1 MSNAD
6 QIVVVLVDGTLEKVV
21 RLVFEENP
29 IHLVSLNN
37 SIPTIDPDE
46 TRFFR
51 FFVLQNKEQEKERER
66 DIIGWTSIVY
76 TSLESLTRIIIKFN
90 IYVNEIFLVLS

>member
-46 TRFFR
+46 TRFFL